1 LGVFRK
7 DNIQDHK
14 MADFFLHLWNE
25 LHRNISSFSDFYWF
39 VFIEYLFKIVAAFV
53 VTLPLALEREYFS
66 RSLGL
71 RTFPLVAVAS
81 CGYVIIAESFL
92 TADNPDARARIMQ
105 GLMTGIGFI
114 GGGAILKEG
123 KNEIRGTATA
133 VSLWS
138 TGTVGAAIAFNR
150 FEIAILVA
158 GLNFI
163 ALRVLSPLKKTI
175 DHSDSF
181 GSKKNISK
189 KN

>member
-1 LGVFRK
+1 
-7 DNIQDHK
+7 
-14 MADFFLHLWNE
+14 M
-25 LHRNISSFSDFYWF
+25 
-39 VFIEYLFKIVAAFV
+39 AAFII
-53 VTLPLALEREYFS
+53 TLPLALEREYFS

-92 TADNPDARARIMQ
+92 SADNPDARARVMQ
-105 GLMTGIGFI
+105 GLMIGIGFI

-123 KNEIRGTATA
+123 KDEIIGTATA

-158 GLNFI
+158 GLNFG
-163 ALRVLSPLKKTI
+163 ALRLLSPIKETI
-175 DHSDSF
+175 ESGDSF
-181 GSKKNISK
+181 KDEKNSSKENTYQDDSS
-189 KN
+189 